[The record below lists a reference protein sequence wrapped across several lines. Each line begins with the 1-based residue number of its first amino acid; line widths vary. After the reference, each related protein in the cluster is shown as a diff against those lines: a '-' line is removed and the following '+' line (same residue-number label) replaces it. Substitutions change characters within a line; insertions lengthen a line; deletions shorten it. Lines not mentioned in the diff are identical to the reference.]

1 MKKRS
6 FDDKQIANIFK
17 EFFCN
22 LASVLVVKLPPL
34 TNKFGIGSVTN
45 YYQNILDLLSSKFKF
60 RNLILNLRLRTKVIK
75 RREYR

>member
-1 MKKRS
+1 MKKIS

-22 LASVLVVKLPPL
+22 STGDLFVKLSPL
-34 TNKFGIGSVTN
+34 TNKFGISSVPN

-60 RNLILNLRLRTKVIK
+60 NFRTS
-75 RREYR
+75 Y

>member
-1 MKKRS
+1 MKKGS

-34 TNKFGIGSVTN
+34 TNKFGIGSVSN
-45 YYQNILDLLSSKFKF
+45 YYQNILDLLS
-60 RNLILNLRLRTKVIK
+60 
-75 RREYR
+75 